1 MTMVAQRGGV
11 GFGAMDPALP
21 EAAHRRRRSGRF
33 AGPTTA
39 VLLVTLLAAGLR
51 LWNLGTPPERIFDE
65 FYYSKSACIF
75 LGWSQERCSVDSEDE
90 RYWFRERH
98 DVGAWVHPPLG
109 KWAIAL
115 GELAV
120 GTDASDG
127 LDAHDAFGFRVAS
140 AVAGTLTVTAFAIL
154 VQLLFGSALWTLVGG
169 ALLATEGLS
178 IVQSRVAMLD
188 VFVAFWIVVAFLSL
202 VLDRRWITR
211 RTPPP
216 TATFEGPGEIW
227 LPPQE
232 DAPSPIWRPWR
243 FATGLVLGLAL
254 ATKWSAATA
263 IAAAVLLAVIWE
275 CERRRRAGEWRWLA
289 HTVIREGFGIVL
301 AFAVLPLVVYVASDL
316 AWFLREGW
324 SFARWGEL
332 QLAMATYHADLR
344 PVGADGKPIHPYLSP
359 AWQWL
364 LLTRPVLYFAEYLD
378 AGARR
383 VIYANANPVVF
394 WGAFLS
400 IPASIAAWRRRADW
414 RAGFAVIAVAGLYL
428 PWFLVERPQFLFYAL
443 PIVPFL
449 VLAMLVLLRDLAER
463 GYAILAGSIV
473 AIALGLT
480 VLFWPT
486 YVGLRIDAWGWE
498 LRSWFPGW
506 T

>member
-1 MTMVAQRGGV
+1 M
-11 GFGAMDPALP
+11 
-21 EAAHRRRRSGRF
+21 
-33 AGPTTA
+33 
-39 VLLVTLLAAGLR
+39 LLVTLLAAGLR
-51 LWNLGTPPERIFDE
+51 LWGLGTPPERIFDE

-75 LGWSQERCSVDSEDE
+75 LGWSPQRCSVDSDDE
-90 RYWFRERH
+90 KYWFRERH

-109 KWAIAL
+109 KWAIAV

-120 GTDASDG
+120 GTDARDG
-127 LDAHDAFGFRVAS
+127 LDARDAFGFRVSS

-154 VQLLFGSALWTLVGG
+154 VQLLFGSALWTFVGG

-178 IVQSRVAMLD
+178 LVQSRVAMLD
-188 VFVAFWIVVAFLSL
+188 VFVGWWIVLAFLLL
-202 VLDRRWITR
+202 VLDRRWIER

-216 TATFEGPGEIW
+216 TASFEGPGEVW
-227 LPPQE
+227 LPPQD
-232 DAPSPIWRPWR
+232 DAPSPLWRPWR
-243 FATGLVLGLAL
+243 FATGLVLGIAL
-254 ATKWSAATA
+254 ATKWSALTA
-263 IAAAVLLAVIWE
+263 VAAIVVLAVVWE
-275 CERRRRAGEWRWLA
+275 CERRRDAGEWRWFA
-289 HTVIREGFGIVL
+289 HTLTREGFGIVL

-324 SFARWGEL
+324 SLERWGEL
-332 QLAMATYHADLR
+332 QLAMAAYHAELR
-344 PVGADGKPIHPYLSP
+344 PVGADGTPIHPYLSP

-364 LLTRPVLYFAEYLD
+364 LLMRPVLYFAEYFD

-383 VIYANANPVVF
+383 VIYANGNPVVF
-394 WGAFLS
+394 WGAFFA
-400 IPASIAAWRRRADW
+400 IPASIAAWRRRAD
-414 RAGFAVIAVAGLYL
+414 RGAALAVVAIGALYL

-449 VLAMLVLLRDLAER
+449 VLAMLVLLRDLAVR
-463 GYAILAGSIV
+463 GYAILAGSLV
-473 AIALGLT
+473 VIAFALA

-486 YVGLRIDAWGWE
+486 YVGLRLDAWGWE